1 MDEIIECVPNI
12 SEGKDPAIINSIA
25 GEIKKVEG
33 VKLLDVDSNMSANRT
48 VITFAGAPPKVV
60 KAAFNM
66 IKKAIELIDMSTHK
80 GVHPRIGAV
89 DVCPLVPLRDI
100 SMKETAEYARQLAM
114 KVTEELGIAVYCYGY
129 AAYSEKRKNLA
140 RIRSGQ
146 YEGLKKKLSVP
157 EWKPDFGPARFNP
170 KSGAVAIGARNIMVA
185 YNINLDTKSLETA
198 KSVAS
203 HIRSALDGVK
213 AIGWYISEYNCAQV
227 STNIY
232 DTGKSPLY
240 VVFEEVSRKADEYCV
255 SVTGSEI
262 VGLVP
267 LESLVNT
274 GKHYSGHPY
283 KTVPDYELIEL
294 AIDKLGLNDVKV
306 FNPGDK
312 VIEFLL
318 NF

>member
-12 SEGKDPAIINSIA
+12 SEGKDPAIINAIA

-33 VKLLDVDSNMSANRT
+33 VKLLDVDSNISANRT
-48 VITFAGAPPKVV
+48 VITFAGAPPKVTV
-60 KAAFNM
+60 AAFNM
-66 IKKAIELIDMSTHK
+66 IKKALDLIDMRTHK
-80 GVHPRIGAV
+80 GVHPRIGTV
-89 DVCPLVPLRDI
+89 DVCPLVPLRSI

-114 KVTEELGIAVYCYGY
+114 KVAKELGIAVYCYGY
-129 AAYSEKRKNLA
+129 AAYSENRKNLA
-140 RIRSGQ
+140 QIRSGQ
-146 YEGLKKKLSVP
+146 YEGLKKKMSVP

-170 KSGAVAIGARNIMVA
+170 KSGATAIGARNIMLA
-185 YNINLDTKSLETA
+185 YNINLDSKSLETA
-198 KSVAS
+198 KNVAS
-203 HIRSALDGVK
+203 YIRTVLEGVK

-240 VVFEEVSRKADEYCV
+240 VVFEEVSKKADEYGV
-255 SVTGSEI
+255 GVTGSEI

-267 LESLVNT
+267 LEALVNA
-274 GKHYSGHPY
+274 GKHFSARPHKSGPNS
-283 KTVPDYELIEL
+283 ELIDL

-306 FNPGDK
+306 FDPGDK
-312 VIEFLL
+312 IIEFLL

>member
-1 MDEIIECVPNI
+1 MYEIIECVPNI

-25 GEIKKVEG
+25 DEIKKVEG

-48 VITFAGAPPKVV
+48 VITFAGIPAKVAE
-60 KAAFNM
+60 AAFNM
-66 IKKAIELIDMSTHK
+66 IKKALELINMRIHK
-80 GVHPRIGAV
+80 GVHPRIGTV
-89 DVCPLVPLRDI
+89 DVCPLVPLRNI

-114 KVTEELGIAVYCYGY
+114 KVAKELDIAVYCYGH
-129 AAYSEKRKNLA
+129 AAYSEKRKNLVL
-140 RIRSGQ
+140 IRSGQ

-170 KSGAVAIGARNIMVA
+170 KSGATAIGARNIMVA
-185 YNINLDTKSLETA
+185 YNINLDSKSVETA
-198 KSVAS
+198 KIVAS
-203 HIRSALDGVK
+203 HIRTALDGVK

-232 DTGKSPLY
+232 NTGKTPLY
-240 VVFEEVSRKADEYCV
+240 IVFEEVSRKADEYGV
-255 SVTGSEI
+255 NVTGSEI

-267 LESLVNT
+267 LESMVNA
-274 GKHYSGHPY
+274 GKHYSGRPY
-283 KTVPDYELIEL
+283 KSGKDSEFIDL
-294 AIDKLGLNDVKV
+294 AIEKLGLNDVKA

-312 VIEFLL
+312 IIEFLL